1 MSRFNVSLLY
11 LYDTIQK
18 PDKPLSA
25 RSGHYRL
32 VSPVKDHMR
41 ITGWPLH
48 ADSDGATLP
57 VNLADVDFHGTPQE
71 LRTIANFLLGAAAKL
86 EVATQSDV
94 ALNVGIDLDNS
105 NPHPEVGLW
114 VNVVRHMEKS

>member
-1 MSRFNVSLLY
+1 
-11 LYDTIQK
+11 
-18 PDKPLSA
+18 
-25 RSGHYRL
+25 
-32 VSPVKDHMR
+32 MR

-48 ADSDGATLP
+48 ADSDSCILP

-71 LRTIANFLLGAAAKL
+71 LRKIADFLLGAATQL

-114 VNVVRHMEKS
+114 VNVVRHVEKS